1 MKKKLRILSV
11 LLLSVLLLGVFS
23 ACAPAAAPQQT
34 VPVQSANQTAA
45 PSAETQTAL
54 TPTAVGRG
62 LTIGI
67 QSETPSVAPA
77 RHTATTGHF
86 KNCLTHNGLFRL
98 THDTLEP
105 VPDMVESWTALSDT
119 LFEFKL
125 REGMLFHNGE
135 EVSAYDV
142 VASAAYVRTYPIAAP
157 FHGSVVHA
165 EAIDR
170 YTVRID
176 TGEPNAMLFY
186 ELAHQT
192 NFVMPMSLIESGHDF
207 QEDPVGSG
215 PFVFD
220 EWRFGDSLTFVRF
233 DDYFDTERSGNFEYI
248 HWRIIPEGT
257 SRTLALENNEV
268 DFLVDVSFPDLP
280 RLRENPNITVVDHP
294 STMFSYLLLNND
306 LPQFNNIHAR
316 RAIDMALDKEAML
329 IASLEGMGMATWQV
343 IPPVFAGAT
352 DEGAGH
358 FDPDGARALL
368 AEHGID
374 PASLAFEMTTT
385 TEEQRRRAEVAQS
398 NLADIGITTT
408 IAMTD
413 SATWLDITRDGNF
426 EAAYGTFTASNV
438 LMFIRS
444 TMHLDSIP
452 APNRSRIRNE
462 ELSDLIFQAVATID
476 APSRVAIIE
485 DVSRVANQHIGF
497 IPTNTNVLVRAFNSN
512 LIVPEVS
519 AVAFMLHI
527 NMAYWAE

>member
-1 MKKKLRILSV
+1 MKKVKSLS
-11 LLLSVLLLGVFS
+11 LFLTTVLLLGVLS
-23 ACAPAAAPQQT
+23 ACAAPGGPAVTGEAGGAGTAAVTGGDTPPPPAAG
-34 VPVQSANQTAA
+34 V
-45 PSAETQTAL
+45 
-54 TPTAVGRG
+54 VGRG
-62 LTIGI
+62 LIIGI

-77 RHTATTGHF
+77 QHTATTGHF

-105 VPDMVESWTALSDT
+105 VPDLVESWTALSDT
-119 LFEFKL
+119 LFEFRL
-125 REGMLFHNGE
+125 REGMFFHNGDE
-135 EVSAYDV
+135 ITADDV
-142 VASAAYVRTYPIAAP
+142 VASAHFVRTFPVAIA
-157 FHGSVVHA
+157 FHGSVVSA
-165 EAIDR
+165 EAVDR

-192 NFVMPMSLIESGHDF
+192 NFVMPKSLIDEGHDF
-207 QEDPVGSG
+207 HIDPVGSG

-220 EWRFGDSLTFVRF
+220 EWRFGDSLTFTRF
-233 DDYFDTERSGNFEYI
+233 DNYFDSERAGNFEYI

-280 RLRENPNITVVDHP
+280 RMIENPDITVVEHP
-294 STMFSYLLLNND
+294 STMFSYLLLQND
-306 LPQFNNIHAR
+306 LPQFNNIYAR

-329 IASLEGMGMATWQV
+329 IASLEGMGTATWQAV
-343 IPPVFAGAT
+343 PPVFAGAIS
-352 DEGAGH
+352 EGSGH

-385 TEEQRRRAEVAQS
+385 TEEQRRRAEVAQA
-398 NLADIGITTT
+398 NLADIGIPTT

-452 APNRSRIRNE
+452 APNRSRIRNQ
-462 ELSDLIFQAVATID
+462 ELSDLISEAIATID

-485 DVSRVANQHIGF
+485 DVSRVANAHVGF
-497 IPTNTNVLVRAFNSN
+497 IPTNTNVLVRAFNSK